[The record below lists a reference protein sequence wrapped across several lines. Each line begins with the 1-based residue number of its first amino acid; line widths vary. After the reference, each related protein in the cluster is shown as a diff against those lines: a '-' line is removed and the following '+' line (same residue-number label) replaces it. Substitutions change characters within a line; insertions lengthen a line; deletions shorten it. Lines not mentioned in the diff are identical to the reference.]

1 MVDPDALFPGATV
14 TVTVD
19 GFTPGEN
26 VMVVVAS
33 TPQLLTTV
41 TANDDGEITTE
52 ALIPAD
58 LDDGVHTFAVWAPE
72 TGRGFRQLFGPK
84 NTTDS
89 NQTDPN
95 STHHVGDHTASLPA
109 TGSGP
114 MTPLLLILLYCAV
127 GWALLRGANRTAATR
142 S

>member
-84 NTTDS
+84 NTTGSD
-89 NQTDPN
+89 QTETN
-95 STHHVGDHTASLPA
+95 TTELPA
-109 TGSGP
+109 TGYP
-114 MTPLLLILLYCAV
+114 THRPFTV
-127 GWALLRGANRTAATR
+127 ALLMIFIGVTVIMGLTLNRRRGRISLA
-142 S
+142 